1 MGLSL
6 VAMGFAAAGYIAPI
20 AGALLQEAIDVLVIM
35 NALRALGGPEGRVAD
50 RRPETTAPGQGL
62 AVIHRAL
69 RPRVGDLAALAAR
82 VESLSPADARTQ
94 LERARDMLEKEL
106 LPHECEEQRGAYPVL
121 CEMLKDQDPTGPLI
135 QTHHEIHRLSRLY
148 GRLAAQL
155 PAEGPRPGDL
165 RDLRRVLYGLHAI
178 LQLHFAQEDDLYSV
192 FAE

>member
-1 MGLSL
+1 
-6 VAMGFAAAGYIAPI
+6 
-20 AGALLQEAIDVLVIM
+20 
-35 NALRALGGPEGRVAD
+35 
-50 RRPETTAPGQGL
+50 
-62 AVIHRAL
+62 
-69 RPRVGDLAALAAR
+69 
-82 VESLSPADARTQ
+82 
-94 LERARDMLEKEL
+94 MLEKEL